1 MIFQGANPIFN
12 VGSLSNIYK
21 ISVENSENNFDFYT
35 YCRFKDI
42 IVLADGTCS
51 VDLTNYTMPTGSAF
65 LGMVN
70 GEAFTKGSYYYNG
83 YEETDSLFNNC
94 VTKNIE
100 QYEYESS
107 VAE

>member
-1 MIFQGANPIFN
+1 
-12 VGSLSNIYK
+12 
-21 ISVENSENNFDFYT
+21 
-35 YCRFKDI
+35 
-42 IVLADGTCS
+42 
-51 VDLTNYTMPTGSAF
+51 MPTGSAF
-65 LGMVN
+65 FGMVN